1 MKALGI
7 ILAGGNSNRMQE
19 LTSRRAV
26 SAMSAEAIAVL
37 ILRSAI

>member
-19 LTSRRAV
+19 LTNRGAATAV
-26 SAMSAEAIAVL
+26 S
-37 ILRSAI
+37 ILH